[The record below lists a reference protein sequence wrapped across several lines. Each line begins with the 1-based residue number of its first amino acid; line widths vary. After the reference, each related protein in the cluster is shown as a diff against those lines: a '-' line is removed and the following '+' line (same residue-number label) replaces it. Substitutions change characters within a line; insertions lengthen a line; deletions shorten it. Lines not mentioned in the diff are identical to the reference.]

1 MKTVYQ
7 DGLGNLVYVSPG
19 ISDGKVWMTVRQAPG
34 KSGTKRVKS
43 PMLPLRETE
52 EKAQADLD
60 KYAKLKRFSR
70 VGTSL

>member
-43 PMLPLRETE
+43 PMLPLRENE
-52 EKAQADLD
+52 AKAQADLD
-60 KYAKLKRFSR
+60 AYAKAKGWKK
-70 VGTSL
+70 VGREC